1 MRRAILCASLA
12 LLASCSVLDHV
23 VSVVDPETGE
33 TVETTVGDLAADA
46 VDETSSGLSATASK
60 TVGAVTG
67 NPVMGAGAGAVLA
80 ALLGAAS
87 TSLRRKKAAGQT
99 APTQPPTPPQA

>member
-1 MRRAILCASLA
+1 MRRLLLCASLA
-12 LLASCSVLDHV
+12 LLTSCSVLDHA

-46 VDETSSGLSATASK
+46 IDSTSSGLSSTAGQ
-60 TVGAVTG
+60 TVGALTG

-80 ALLGAAS
+80 TLLGAAS
-87 TSLRRKKAAGQT
+87 ARMRRKKAAPQT
-99 APTQPPTPPQA
+99 APTEPPSAPEQ